1 MSDPFQL
8 IVGLGNP
15 GPEYSATRHNAGF
28 WCIDRLASDFHCNF
42 RNDGKFFGEVARLS
56 RSGLDCW
63 LLKPGTWMNHS
74 GRSVQALL
82 SFYKLDIE
90 RMLVIHDEID
100 LPPGTIRLKTGG
112 GHGGHNGLRDII
124 SHLGSRD
131 FWRLRIGVGHPGHR
145 DQVVAAVLS
154 KPTPGERKL
163 IDGVIAR
170 ALQVMPLIFNG
181 EFERAMNELHTGARP
196 PATSDDD

>member
-1 MSDPFQL
+1 MPTPLKL
-8 IVGLGNP
+8 IAGLGNP
-15 GPEYSATRHNAGF
+15 GPRYSRTRHNAGF
-28 WCIDRLASDFHCNF
+28 WFVDELAGQYHSSFSRQAGFHGDLA
-42 RNDGKFFGEVARLS
+42 RVYWSEGECYLF
-56 RSGLDCW
+56 
-63 LLKPGTWMNHS
+63 KPGVFMNES
-74 GRSVQALL
+74 GRAVQALTRYYSMEPETVL
-82 SFYKLDIE
+82 I
-90 RMLVIHDEID
+90 VHDEID
-100 LPPGTIRLKTGG
+100 LAPGVIRLKRGG